1 MEKKFDIS
9 TIVKEGEQIVIS
21 GIGGR
26 FPESDTVDEFANN
39 LYNKVDMIV
48 DDDRRWPTGQKI
60 QFNFTFK
67 LKSNTEI
74 MNIEFKQKNYE
85 IMISSKIL

>member
-1 MEKKFDIS
+1 
-9 TIVKEGEQIVIS
+9 
-21 GIGGR
+21 
-26 FPESDTVDEFANN
+26 
-39 LYNKVDMIV
+39 MIV